1 MLRSTGSHGAQR
13 LATNIPSA
21 ISLAPRSYMGLRR
34 IVWCVLCGTMVATAI
49 ASAGV
54 VKASLGASQVQ
65 REQTSRDWARLQ
77 GIIDSVMAPVPE
89 GVADAQRRVAPPTAF
104 RKTTCAPTPKL
115 DLEEGAQAQAPE
127 REAAEALAT
136 GDTKHQTGLE
146 AAA

>member
-21 ISLAPRSYMGLRR
+21 ISLAPRSYMELRR

-89 GVADAQRRVAPPTAF
+89 GVADAQRRVATATAF
-104 RKTTCAPTPKL
+104 RKTTCAPTRNL
-115 DLEEGAQAQAPE
+115 DLEECAKAKAEE
-127 REAAEALAT
+127 RKAADALASEN
-136 GDTKHQTGLE
+136 TKHE
-146 AAA
+146 